1 MNEEQLK
8 ELETI
13 QTEKE
18 KRLKRLI
25 YAVIIINLP
34 VFVTMLLRIGTEYK
48 IEVTERFA
56 KWLWLYPIRLWQI
69 AWYVYIFFLPTGFL
83 AFTLIRSLVRKF
95 KSGKNPVL
103 LAVLYAVIVAAVLI
117 LSLALYRFM
126 YFAVEIGY
134 CI

>member
-1 MNEEQLK
+1 MKGNAESLC
-8 ELETI
+8 
-13 QTEKE
+13 EKE
-18 KRLKRLI
+18 EAIRNKRLKKLI
-25 YAVIIINLP
+25 FTVLIINLP
-34 VFVTMLLRIGTEYK
+34 IYFSVLLRIGTEWMSD
-48 IEVTERFA
+48 VTERFS

-69 AWYVYIFFLPTGFL
+69 AWYVYIFFLPAGFL

-95 KSGKNPVL
+95 KSGKKPVL
-103 LAVLYAVIVAAVLI
+103 LAVLYAVIIAAALV